1 MEWRSSKDLDFLK
14 ARAIDATKE
23 AEQSVKQIIQA
34 VRAQGDKAI
43 FDFTQT
49 FDEVSLTSLKVSQ
62 KDFQEA
68 YDLVDDE
75 VIQAIRLA
83 AANIEAFHAKQ
94 KATSWFEESEDGS
107 LLGQKVTPIDSVGL
121 YVPGGSAAYPSS
133 VLMSAIPAKV
143 AGVKRIVMVSPPQA
157 DGKINPGVLVAADVV
172 GVTECYVMGG
182 AQAIAALAYGTET
195 VAPVDKI
202 VGPGNLYVTLAKKE
216 VFGTVAIDSLAGPSE
231 IVVIA
236 DQTANPSWVASD
248 LLSQAEHDANA
259 MAVFITN
266 DRALAE
272 AVDAEVQKQCAE
284 LPRQAIAGASINQFG
299 KLFLV
304 ETLEEGIEL
313 VNRIAP
319 EHLEVI
325 TENPEQWL
333 PYIRHAGAIFLGPYS
348 SEPVGDY
355 LAGPNHIIPTNGTA
369 RYGSPLSVESFIKR
383 SSIIRYSEKALK
395 REASAIMSL
404 ARFEGLEGHAR
415 AIEQRVKGGSS
426 RGTESNDQTNN
437 RGNRHYTMH

>member
-1 MEWRSSKDLDFLK
+1 MEWRSSRDLDYLK
-14 ARAIDATKE
+14 ARAVGATKE
-23 AEQSVKQIIQA
+23 AEQSVKRILQA
-34 VRAQGDKAI
+34 VQEKGDQAI
-43 FDFTQT
+43 FEFTQT
-49 FDEVSLTSLKVSQ
+49 FDQVTLSSLRVPEQ
-62 KDFQEA
+62 DFQEA
-68 YDLVDDE
+68 YELVDDE
-75 VIQAIRLA
+75 VIQAIRKA
-83 AANIEAFHAKQ
+83 AENIETFHAKQ
-94 KATSWFEESEDGS
+94 KATSWFEESPDGS
-107 LLGQKVTPIDSVGL
+107 LLGQKVTPLDSVGL

-143 AGVKRIVMVSPPQA
+143 AGVKRLVLVSPPQA
-157 DGKINPGVLVAADVV
+157 DGKINPGVLVAAQEV
-172 GVTECYVMGG
+172 GVTDCYAMGG
-182 AQAIAALAYGTET
+182 AQAVAALAYGTET

-236 DQTANPSWVASD
+236 DRTANPCWVASD
-248 LLSQAEHDANA
+248 LLSQAEHDPNS
-259 MAVFITN
+259 MAVLITD

-272 AVDAEVQKQCAE
+272 AVDAEVQKQCAD
-284 LPRQAIAGASINQFG
+284 LPRQKIAAASIDQYG

-304 ETLEEGIEL
+304 DTLEEGLEL
-313 VNRIAP
+313 VNRLAP
-319 EHLEVI
+319 EHLEVM

-355 LAGPNHIIPTNGTA
+355 FAGPNHIIPTNGTA

-395 REASAIMSL
+395 RDAALITSL
-404 ARFEGLEGHAR
+404 ARYEGLEGHAR
-415 AIEQRVKGGSS
+415 AIEQRVKGGNPS
-426 RGTESNDQTNN
+426 GTEGSNQTNN
-437 RGNRHYTMH
+437 GRNRHYTMH